1 MGTDSGLEYIF
12 VDSSGVINGQT
23 YYYAVTAYD
32 KGYDIDFFENGYSQS
47 ENLIPIAPSEC
58 SITLD
63 LDYKGN
69 VVSLS
74 ENAAIVV
81 PNSPALGYTPPNT
94 VQEGEQFIEHLSGY
108 GSGTITVDVINPF
121 AIRDGREYHVVFDT
135 LDNSEDLAFSIRNQE
150 LITEILDIN
159 ADSTAIASHDR
170 IDSRLVIASSL
181 VNDSTVYDTTFPI
194 LVTNVEGGKT
204 YDYGFD
210 YDVMPETGTFKIMN
224 SELLSS
230 GEFAVSYRYF
240 LLDQLETINGETDN
254 PIFDGMR
261 VIVNNTEYD
270 LNEDSTRWTV
280 GECNYSILAM
290 SVSRFYPADF
300 ELQFEGNLGD
310 SVTVDS
316 YGTIVPFR
324 LKNITHDDVPPF
336 RVSDFNQDGDWDR
349 DEMIS
354 IRPYGAVAD
363 GPLISIRFGQDSL
376 FISDT
381 TIYDTIYAGS
391 DTVYTDTT
399 IYDTTDLVVIDPV
412 AGDIFHI
419 EIDRPFSVKDVFG
432 FRSRASK
439 IDDVEASNSLQNI
452 AVVPNPYVVA
462 ASWEPRH
469 QYSSGRGPRKID
481 FINLPNKCTI
491 KIFTLSGY
499 LVTTIYHDDVN
510 ENGTESW
517 NLLSND
523 NLEIAYGVYLYHID
537 APDIGEHT
545 GKFAVI
551 K

>member
-1 MGTDSGLEYIF
+1 M
-12 VDSSGVINGQT
+12 
-23 YYYAVTAYD
+23 
-32 KGYDIDFFENGYSQS
+32 
-47 ENLIPIAPSEC
+47 
-58 SITLD
+58 
-63 LDYKGN
+63 
-69 VVSLS
+69 S

>member
-1 MGTDSGLEYIF
+1 M
-12 VDSSGVINGQT
+12 
-23 YYYAVTAYD
+23 
-32 KGYDIDFFENGYSQS
+32 
-47 ENLIPIAPSEC
+47 
-58 SITLD
+58 
-63 LDYKGN
+63 
-69 VVSLS
+69 
-74 ENAAIVV
+74 
-81 PNSPALGYTPPNT
+81 
-94 VQEGEQFIEHLSGY
+94 
-108 GSGTITVDVINPF
+108 
-121 AIRDGREYHVVFDT
+121 
-135 LDNSEDLAFSIRNQE
+135 
-150 LITEILDIN
+150 
-159 ADSTAIASHDR
+159 
-170 IDSRLVIASSL
+170 
-181 VNDSTVYDTTFPI
+181 
-194 LVTNVEGGKT
+194 
-204 YDYGFD
+204 
-210 YDVMPETGTFKIMN
+210 
-224 SELLSS
+224 
-230 GEFAVSYRYF
+230 
-240 LLDQLETINGETDN
+240 
-254 PIFDGMR
+254 
-261 VIVNNTEYD
+261 
-270 LNEDSTRWTV
+270 
-280 GECNYSILAM
+280 
-290 SVSRFYPADF
+290 
-300 ELQFEGNLGD
+300 
-310 SVTVDS
+310 TVDS

-481 FINLPNKCTI
+481 FINLPKKCTI

-537 APDIGEHT
+537 APGIGEHT